1 MHLKLKWGVFPEN
14 GTQGEYFYDFGQASI
29 IDLETGSVETAD
41 IDPATVILNHEA
53 RKYRSALN
61 ATACHEGAH
70 HRLDFY
76 YLMLQKT
83 HGHDYCSFLC
93 KRFQPDKQP
102 YNHDNGWSAVD
113 IMELQANKLPG
124 FLFIQDRPGK
134 AYADMLM
141 RSYGGAR
148 TLENMR
154 RLVED
159 MAEHFGTTLTTAR
172 SRLIDL
178 GYNEARGIS
187 QFLRGKR
194 VPDYLSDLFGTQTY
208 SIEERDAIREYIEN
222 PAFRKVI
229 DTGQFVYADGHYCLN
244 KRQYVFIDQYGYH
257 HLTYEARMNMADCCI
272 PFEIRYQRRPKVMIG
287 GCLFKDDTRSNK
299 TICYK
304 DKSGKAVT
312 TAEGLAL
319 RKLIEKEQAAMQ
331 FIRKPF
337 NQLTVQRTPQT

>member
-1 MHLKLKWGVFPEN
+1 M
-14 GTQGEYFYDFGQASI
+14 
-29 IDLETGSVETAD
+29 
-41 IDPATVILNHEA
+41 
-53 RKYRSALN
+53 
-61 ATACHEGAH
+61 
-70 HRLDFY
+70 
-76 YLMLQKT
+76 
-83 HGHDYCSFLC
+83 
-93 KRFQPDKQP
+93 
-102 YNHDNGWSAVD
+102 
-113 IMELQANKLPG
+113 
-124 FLFIQDRPGK
+124 
-134 AYADMLM
+134 
-141 RSYGGAR
+141 
-148 TLENMR
+148 LENMR

-159 MAEHFGTTLTTAR
+159 MAEHFGTTITTAR

-229 DTGQFVYADGHYCLN
+229 DTGLFVYADGHYCLN

-319 RKLIEKEQAAMQ
+319 RKLIEKEQAAM
-331 FIRKPF
+331 
-337 NQLTVQRTPQT
+337 